1 MMAPPDYEIRQS
13 GRVLELQNRDLW
25 LRLTDM
31 SLHFPI
37 LVIIREEPFQE
48 LSFTN
53 SRDVE
58 GQGQDR
64 GSQEE
69 EDQER

>member
-1 MMAPPDYEIRQS
+1 
-13 GRVLELQNRDLW
+13 
-25 LRLTDM
+25 M
-31 SLHFPI
+31 SKHFPI
-37 LVIIREEPFQE
+37 LVTIREEPFQE

-58 GQGQDR
+58 GQGGQDR

-69 EDQER
+69 EEEEPTADDLCLTFIFIFILAADELRANT